1 MNERGYDQQPHEV
14 DASGGADR
22 VSGTYSQRRIE
33 GWDVS
38 QLIARPLGSCG
49 GYGRVWMR
57 EGVHHDV

>member
-14 DASGGADR
+14 DAIGPSGRADR

-38 QLIARPLGSCG
+38 QLTARPHGSCS
-49 GYGRVWMR
+49 RV
-57 EGVHHDV
+57 